1 MISRLPRW
9 IESGAFILALLAG
22 TVNAVGL
29 LGFQHQAISHLSGTA
44 TLLGTQLFN
53 SWSTSGHLIAIII
66 SFLVGSAI
74 SGVFISNVSLKLGRQ
89 YEWLLCI
96 EGALLILATYFLAHN
111 SQTGSYFASAACGLQ
126 NALATTFSG
135 AVVRTT
141 HVTGIV
147 TDLGIMIGSTLRGE
161 SFDKRKAK
169 LFVIILCGFVS
180 GGLAGTILFNHL
192 AFYALMPPAILCLLL
207 ALGYRVYRKRIAYT
221 TRSEK

>member
-1 MISRLPRW
+1 MISKLPRW

-22 TVNAVGL
+22 TVNAIGL

-44 TLLGTQLFN
+44 TLLGTQLIN
-53 SWSTSGHLIAIII
+53 DWSAAGHLSAIVV

-74 SGVFISNVSLKLGRQ
+74 SGLFISNVSLKLGRQ

-96 EGALLILATYFLAHN
+96 ESLFLFAATYFLLN
-111 SQTGSYFASAACGLQ
+111 GSQTGSYFASAACGLQ

-147 TDLGIMIGSTLRGE
+147 SDLGIMIGSTLRGE
-161 SFDKRKAK
+161 TFDKRKAK
-169 LFVIILCGFVS
+169 LFV
-180 GGLAGTILFNHL
+180 TILLGFILGGIAGALLFKSL
-192 AFYALMPPAILCLLL
+192 AFMALVVPAIVCILL
-207 ALGYRVYRKRIAYT
+207 ALVYRIYRKRIAYIN
-221 TRSEK
+221 RAS

>member
-1 MISRLPRW
+1 MISKLPRW
-9 IESGAFILALLAG
+9 IESGAFILSLLAG

-53 SWSTSGHLIAIII
+53 DWASSAHLIGIVM
-66 SFLVGSAI
+66 SFLFGSAI
-74 SGVFISNVSLKLGRQ
+74 SGWFISNVSLKLGRQ

-96 EGALLILATYFLAHN
+96 ESALLLSATYFLVAG
-111 SQTGSYFASAACGLQ
+111 SPTGSYFASAACGLQ

-161 SFDKRKAK
+161 AFDKRKAK
-169 LFVIILCGFVS
+169 LFVTILVGFIC
-180 GGLAGTILFNHL
+180 GGLVGAILFNHL
-192 AFYALMPPAILCLLL
+192 AFYALLPPAVLCIIL

-221 TRSEK
+221 SRSN

>member
-1 MISRLPRW
+1 MISKLPRW
-9 IESGAFILALLAG
+9 IESGAFVLSLLAG

-29 LGFQHQAISHLSGTA
+29 MGFQHQAISHLSGTA
-44 TLLGTQLFN
+44 TLLGTQLIHD
-53 SWSTSGHLIAIII
+53 WSLAGHMFAIIV

-74 SGVFISNVSLKLGRQ
+74 SGLFISNVSLKLGRQ

-96 EGALLILATYFLAHN
+96 ESLFLLIATYLLLN
-111 SQTGSYFASAACGLQ
+111 GSQSGTYFASAACGLQ

-161 SFDKRKAK
+161 TFDKRKAK
-169 LFVIILCGFVS
+169 LFV
-180 GGLAGTILFNHL
+180 TILTGFIFGGIVGALLYRNL
-192 AFYALMPPAILCLLL
+192 AFMALVVPAAACLVL
-207 ALGYRVYRKRIAYT
+207 ALVYRIYRKRIAYT
-221 TRSEK
+221 NRAS

>member
-1 MISRLPRW
+1 MISKLPRW

-29 LGFQHQAISHLSGTA
+29 MGFQHQAISHLSGTA

-53 SWSTSGHLIAIII
+53 DWSAAGYLFAIVL
-66 SFLVGSAI
+66 SFLAGSAI
-74 SGVFISNVSLKLGRQ
+74 SGLFISNVSLKLGRQ

-96 EGALLILATYFLAHN
+96 ESLFLFIAAYFLF
-111 SQTGSYFASAACGLQ
+111 QGSHMGTYFASAACGLQ

-147 TDLGIMIGSTLRGE
+147 TDLGIMIGSSLRGE
-161 SFDKRKAK
+161 PFDKRKAK
-169 LFVIILCGFVS
+169 LFVTIVFGFVL
-180 GGLAGTILFNHL
+180 GGIAGAMLFYKL
-192 AFYALMPPAILCLLL
+192 AFLSLAVPATACILL
-207 ALGYRVYRKRIAYT
+207 AIVYRIYRKRIAYT
-221 TRSEK
+221 NRAN

>member
-1 MISRLPRW
+1 MISKLPRW
-9 IESGAFILALLAG
+9 IESGAFILSLLAG

-44 TLLGTQLFN
+44 TLLGTQLFTD
-53 SWSTSGHLIAIII
+53 WVTSTHLVGIVL
-66 SFLVGSAI
+66 SFLLGSAI
-74 SGVFISNVSLKLGRQ
+74 SGMFISNASLKLGRQ

-96 EGALLILATYFLAHN
+96 ESAFLLFATYFLIEGSA
-111 SQTGSYFASAACGLQ
+111 TGSYFASAACGLQ

-161 SFDKRKAK
+161 AFDKRKAK
-169 LFVIILCGFVS
+169 LFVTILLGFIS
-180 GGLAGTILFNHL
+180 GGLVGAILFKQL
-192 AFYALMPPAILCLLL
+192 AFYALLPPAVLCIIL

-221 TRSEK
+221 SCSN